1 MLIALLTLYL
11 FVYIVGNTTLNV
23 KSNDRLHAE
32 KVNWKTHCMRH
43 HLNLCKIKS
52 KLNRRQY
59 RPSRPVKKRIH
70 APSRKNVNL
79 YPVALLKIKCLELRV
94 EKHERVQL
102 VFYQKILK

>member
-43 HLNLCKIKS
+43 HLNSVKS
-52 KLNRRQY
+52 NRSLTDANIDR
-59 RPSRPVKKRIH
+59 H
-70 APSRKNVNL
+70 
-79 YPVALLKIKCLELRV
+79 
-94 EKHERVQL
+94 VQ
-102 VFYQKILK
+102 